1 MIKVGIIGAENSHA
15 KSFSVALNMP
25 DSEGNYRYDDIR
37 VVKAYGEGDSA
48 SVLAEAANIPAV
60 TDSPDDFDD
69 CDTIMI
75 TTRRGSLHYKQIIK
89 YIEKGMNVFVDKPY
103 TVDVEEVKAMVE
115 AAKKSG
121 SLVCGGSACKYAPD
135 VVELAQTVKQLR
147 ADGQLK
153 TASMNFNIFMN
164 IEYDGFFFYAAHLIE
179 MAFTIFGKDMV
190 SLQANR
196 LGNTVI
202 VNVVYEDIQVSLHF
216 TEGVFQSACT
226 LYAKSG
232 IVHKQFDISTIFDE
246 ELKVFVDMLHTGKAP
261 FAPGEMIAPVEV
273 ADAIYRSYTTGEVVR
288 FQ

>member
-25 DSEGNYRYDDIR
+25 DAEGNFRYEDIR

-48 SVLAEAANIPAV
+48 SVLAEAANIPAI
-60 TDSPDDFDD
+60 TQSPDDFDD

-103 TVDVEEVKAMVE
+103 TVDVEEVKAMVA

-121 SLVCGGSACKYAPD
+121 SLICGGSACKYAPD
-135 VVELAQTVKQLR
+135 VVELAQTVSQLR
-147 ADGQLK
+147 QEGKLK
-153 TASMNFNIFMN
+153 TASMNFNIFMD

-202 VNVVYEDIQVSLHF
+202 VNVEYADIQVSLHF
-216 TEGVFQSACT
+216 TEGVFQSAAT
-226 LYAKSG
+226 LYTKGA
-232 IVHKQFDISTIFDE
+232 IIHKQFDISTIFDE
-246 ELKVFVDMLHTGKAP
+246 ELKVFVDMLHTGVAP
-261 FAPGEMIAPVEV
+261 FAPEEMIDPVVV
-273 ADAIYRSYTTGEVVR
+273 ADAIYRSYTTGQKIV
-288 FQ
+288 F